1 MIQIRNLQKSF
12 GDCKVLQNINM
23 DLEKGK
29 IYGLIGQS
37 GSGKSTLL
45 RCINGLIPY
54 NDGSLTVDGIEV
66 SSLSGKTLRQ
76 FRRNIGM
83 IFQSF
88 SLLNR
93 LTIYENI
100 ALPMKCWGY
109 PKEEID
115 KRVTELLEMVHIPE
129 KRNSYPRELSGGQ
142 KQRVAIARA
151 LAMKPE
157 ILLCDE
163 ATSALDPSIAET
175 IMELLAEINKTLGI
189 TIIIVTHQFS
199 IVRRYCEEVFILE
212 HGQINAHG
220 KCTDIFLDPPPALQA
235 IMGKIDML
243 SLPSEGKN
251 IHIVLPSCEQSA
263 ALLSEMSMKTNIP
276 YQILL
281 AEREQFANKKL
292 FSLFINVSEKDYFQA
307 ISFLD
312 ANGISWSLKEVRK

>member
-1 MIQIRNLQKSF
+1 MIQIKNLQKNF
-12 GDCKVLQNINM
+12 DDFEALHNINM
-23 DLEKGK
+23 NLEKGK

-54 NDGSLTVDGIEV
+54 NGGSLTVDGVEV
-66 SSLSGKTLRQ
+66 SSLSGKKLLE

-88 SLLNR
+88 SLLKR

-109 PKEEID
+109 SKEEID

-129 KRNSYPRELSGGQ
+129 KRNAYPRELSGGQ

-151 LAMKPE
+151 LAMNPE

-175 IMELLAEINKTLGI
+175 IMELLVEINKTLGI
-189 TIIIVTHQFS
+189 TVIVVTHQFS

-212 HGQINAHG
+212 KGMISAQG
-220 KCTDIFLDPPPALQA
+220 KCTDVFLDPPPALQA

-243 SLPSEGKN
+243 TLPEEGKTL
-251 IHIVLPSCEQSA
+251 HIVLPSGEQSA
-263 ALLSEMSMKTNIP
+263 TLLNELSMKTGVV
-276 YQILL
+276 YRVLL
-281 AEREQFANKKL
+281 AEQEQFASEKL
-292 FSLFINVSEKDYFQA
+292 FSLFINVQEEDFDRIAAYLNEK
-307 ISFLD
+307 S
-312 ANGISWSLKEVRK
+312 ISWYLKEVG